1 MNCVAT
7 ATYDTLV
14 PLLVCTSRL
23 LLTGTE
29 AEGRGC
35 LVHGEDKNLGNVNV
49 RRARCGPDDL
59 LGDVFG
65 HHFEGSDCERMKRKN
80 DQASNSQIGRAHV

>member
-35 LVHGEDKNLGNVNV
+35 LIHGKDEKLGDVNV
-49 RRARCGPDDL
+49 RWARCSPDDL
-59 LGDVFG
+59 LGDVLG
-65 HHFEGSDCERMKRKN
+65 NH
-80 DQASNSQIGRAHV
+80 